1 MRQQSSTRSGA
12 QEDSGL
18 SYSAHQV
25 PNALHSGLWA
35 FRGAARLVRPAKK
48 TKNVSL
54 GEPPASYFDLFTG
67 VLKLT
72 QKKEVSDFLVIGYL
86 YLEINCNFIY
96 VTSFCSIQLKLS
108 SVNGIG

>member
-1 MRQQSSTRSGA
+1 MM
-12 QEDSGL
+12 
-18 SYSAHQV
+18 H
-25 PNALHSGLWA
+25 ALRAL
-35 FRGAARLVRPAKK
+35 K
-48 TKNVSL
+48 TFF
-54 GEPPASYFDLFTG
+54 A
-67 VLKLT
+67 